1 VTIRIEWAGVFAAI
15 TTPFQDDR
23 TNTRSSGSV
32 STDAPVDHDFLARH
46 VTWLVDEGV
55 RGIVPLGSL
64 GEGATLTFDEKVA
77 ILETCIA
84 AVGDRVPVVAGIAG
98 LRTSECVALAQRAA
112 QAGCAGLMVL
122 PPYVYKGSWPE
133 MRAHFDAVIEATP
146 LSCMLYNNPIAYGTD
161 VTPSQLAELAAAHEN
176 LHAVKES
183 SGDVRRVTAVIERLG
198 DRLAVFAG
206 MDDMIVEAIG
216 VGASGWIAGLVNA
229 LPAESV
235 ELVALAKAGR
245 VDDALAL
252 YRWFLPL
259 LRLDT
264 VYDFVQHIKLIQEQM
279 GCGSARVRAPRL
291 ELDEVTAQQ
300 TRALL
305 TEHLARRP
313 SVQSTPLLRAS

>member
-1 VTIRIEWAGVFAAI
+1 MTTQVEWAGVFAAI
-15 TTPFQDDR
+15 TTPFRDDGAHAR
-23 TNTRSSGSV
+23 ANGRAEA
-32 STDAPVDHDFLARH
+32 DAPVDHEFLARH

-77 ILETCIA
+77 ILQTCVA
-84 AVGDRVPVVAGIAG
+84 AVGARVPIIAGIAG
-98 LRTSECVALAQRAA
+98 LRTSECVALARRAA
-112 QAGCAGLMVL
+112 DVGCAGLMVL

-133 MRAHFDAVIEATP
+133 MRAHFDAVLAATP

-161 VTPSQLAELAAAHEN
+161 VTPPQLAELAATHAN

-183 SGDVRRVTAVIERLG
+183 SGDVRRVTAVIEQLG
-198 DRLAVFAG
+198 DRLSVFAG

-216 VGASGWIAGLVNA
+216 VGATGWIAGLVNA

-235 ELVALAKAGR
+235 ELVALAKARR
-245 VDDALAL
+245 VDEALAL
-252 YRWFLPL
+252 YEWFLPL

-264 VYDFVQHIKLIQEQM
+264 VYDFVQHIKLIQQEL

-291 ELDEVTAQQ
+291 ELDEATAQQ
-300 TRALL
+300 TRTLL
-305 TEHLARRP
+305 AEHLARRP
-313 SVQSTPLLRAS
+313 AVRSTPLLQPS